1 MAHELT
7 WSPEAVEDVE
17 QIARY
22 IERDSAWYAQAVVA
36 RFVSAAESLRDL
48 PERGRIVPELR
59 DPSVRECFV
68 YSYRVIYRVG
78 AIEVLILA
86 IVHGHRLLEPV
97 LPRLGGEM

>member
-17 QIARY
+17 QIASY
-22 IERDSAWYAQAVVA
+22 IERDSVWYAQAVVA
-36 RFVSAAESLRDL
+36 RFVSAAESLREL

-78 AIEVLILA
+78 ATGVLIVA
-86 IVHGHRLLEPV
+86 VVHGHRLVEPLLARTV
-97 LPRLGGEM
+97 SEI